1 MKTLN
6 GRLPTV
12 AGLVA
17 LCTLVACAVA
27 AHTMARADIDK
38 NGLATKRNAVAIEKL
53 DARTSA
59 VLQGL
64 SRIEGKLERRLP

>member
-1 MKTLN
+1 
-6 GRLPTV
+6 
-12 AGLVA
+12 
-17 LCTLVACAVA
+17 
-27 AHTMARADIDK
+27 MARADIDK